1 MEYGGMRQASDTA
14 PHGGA
19 ARNRRIKT
27 GSRIDLKDMRPT
39 RFANSRGRWG
49 LAPDSDK
56 PTDAPLTFDI
66 GP

>member
-1 MEYGGMRQASDTA
+1 MEYGGMRQASDAA

-27 GSRIDLKDMRPT
+27 GSRIDLEDMRPT
-39 RFANSRGRWG
+39 RFAKSQGHRR
-49 LAPDSDK
+49 LTPDSDK
-56 PTDAPLTFDI
+56 PTDDALTFDV